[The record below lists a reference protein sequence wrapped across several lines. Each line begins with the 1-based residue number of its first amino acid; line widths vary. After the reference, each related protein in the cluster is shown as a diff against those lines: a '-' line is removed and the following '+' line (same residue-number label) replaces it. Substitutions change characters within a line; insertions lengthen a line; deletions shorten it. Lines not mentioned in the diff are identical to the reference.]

1 MIYYENERANPVNGI
16 YHQRNRN
23 LGVSRHL
30 HDSFE
35 WIYVYEGTME
45 ITVDDKT
52 FAVGEGQG
60 VLIFPNQIH
69 GARSLTKTKTYLC
82 IFQNSL
88 VGEFSRTAKVTTAQ
102 NPVFDVPN
110 PSLIDRLER
119 ADGSRYLLKSC
130 LYEMIDLFERTHEGY
145 IPRKNKPV
153 EHVGKIL
160 TFIAKHYAE
169 PITMQDAAK
178 EIGYDYHYLSN
189 LLQKSLRTTFRTLL
203 NEYRI
208 SHARNLLLTGEGT
221 ISSVAVECG
230 YDSLCSFNRNF
241 KEITG
246 TTPTEY
252 REREKNKKNAKG
264 HLRSFA
270 RN

>member
-1 MIYYENERANPVNGI
+1 MIYYETERSNPANGI
-16 YHQRNRN
+16 YHQRSQN

-35 WIYVYEGTME
+35 WVYVYEGTIE

-52 FAVGEGQG
+52 FSVGEGQG
-60 VLIFPNQIH
+60 ILIFPNQIH
-69 GARSLTKTKTYLC
+69 SARSLTKTKTYLC

-88 VGEFSRTAKVTTAQ
+88 VGEFSRMAKSMEAE
-102 NPVFDVPN
+102 NPVFRVPD
-110 PSLIDRLER
+110 PSLIERLEG
-119 ADGSRYLLKSC
+119 ADGSRYLTKSC
-130 LYEMIDLFERTHEGY
+130 LYEMIDLLERSHSAYTK
-145 IPRKNKPV
+145 RNSKPM
-153 EHVGKIL
+153 EHIGQVL
-160 TFIAKHYAE
+160 TFIADHHAE

-189 LLQKSLRTTFRTLL
+189 LLQKGLHTTFRTLL

-208 SHARNLLLTGEGT
+208 SHARNLLLTTQGT
-221 ISSVAVECG
+221 VASVAAECG

-246 TTPTEY
+246 LTPTAY
-252 REREKNKKNAKG
+252 RERKANIIIDK
-264 HLRSFA
+264 HDSL
-270 RN
+270 

>member
-1 MIYYENERANPVNGI
+1 MIYYENERANPTNGI
-16 YHQRNRN
+16 YHQHNKN
-23 LGVSRHL
+23 LAFSRHL

-35 WIYVYEGTME
+35 LVYVCEGDVE
-45 ITVDDKT
+45 ITVDGKA
-52 FAVGEGQG
+52 FPVAAGQSI
-60 VLIFPNQIH
+60 LIFPNQIH
-69 GARSLTKTKTYLC
+69 SARTLSQSRTYLC
-82 IFQNSL
+82 VFQNSL
-88 VGEFSRTAKVTTAQ
+88 VGEFSRTAKVTAAQ
-102 NPVFDVPN
+102 NPVFDLPD
-110 PSLIDRLER
+110 PSLVDRLER
-119 ADGSRYLLKSC
+119 ADASRYLLKSC
-130 LYEMIDLFERTHEGY
+130 LYEMIALFERTHEAY
-145 IPRKNKPV
+145 LPRNNKPL

-169 PITMQDAAK
+169 PITMQDAAR

-189 LLQKSLRTTFRTLL
+189 LLQKSLHTTFRMLL

-221 ISSVAVECG
+221 IASVAVECG

-252 REREKNKKNAKG
+252 RERKTK
-264 HLRSFA
+264 
-270 RN
+270 